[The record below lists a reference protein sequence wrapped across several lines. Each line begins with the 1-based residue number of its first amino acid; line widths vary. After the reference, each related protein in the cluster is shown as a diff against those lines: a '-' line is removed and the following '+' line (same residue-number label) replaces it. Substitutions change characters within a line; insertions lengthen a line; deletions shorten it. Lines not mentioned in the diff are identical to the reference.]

1 MILMKD
7 VEKMQKS
14 DDVFVILMM
23 MRMMMMIRKWI
34 CSLFG
39 FSQFALVWTRFL
51 CLCVDL

>member
-1 MILMKD
+1 MKD

-14 DDVFVILMM
+14 DDIFVIL
-23 MRMMMMIRKWI
+23 MMMIRKWI

-39 FSQFALVWTRFL
+39 SSQFALVWTRCL

>member
-1 MILMKD
+1 MKD

-23 MRMMMMIRKWI
+23 MMMMIRKWI

-39 FSQFALVWTRFL
+39 SSQFALVWTRCL